1 MLAVTK
7 LIRRRPL
14 ERPCDNDIAVEL
26 LLCSS
31 YHYYIYT
38 STMYTHIPI
47 YIYIVEVGTSK
58 AKVMPDPAAER
69 EG

>member
-26 LLCSS
+26 LLYSS

-38 STMYTHIPI
+38 SIMYTYIP
-47 YIYIVEVGTSK
+47 IYIVEVGTSK
-58 AKVMPDPAAER
+58 AKVIPDPAAER